1 MALKYVCDNCNKTAE
16 KPIRIG
22 MGGNM
27 YCEKCWMN
35 KKNWEKIHKDAMK
48 NSRF

>member
-1 MALKYVCDNCNKTAE
+1 MGLKYVCDICKKDVE
-16 KPIRIG
+16 KHIRV
-22 MGGNM
+22 GNSMEM

-35 KKNWEKIHKDAMK
+35 KKYWEKIHKDAVK